1 MELVALGVVS
11 KKSSALFLR
20 QRHNTITCIVAE
32 DGLQRC
38 SIAYLA
44 VRRGLGAGAG
54 RSLSLHLGRRLG
66 NPHPDKVDDMVQ
78 VGEEIGS
85 GEPAVVAVLLDA
97 GLLGG
102 KTPVRHCTHG
112 QLHCD
117 EENSCDPNKTHL
129 TSSSLLSWT
138 WLSRPSSIR

>member
-1 MELVALGVVS
+1 M
-11 KKSSALFLR
+11 
-20 QRHNTITCIVAE
+20 CIVAD

-102 KTPVRHCTHG
+102 KDPCQTLYNYTAMKRTAVTHTK
-112 QLHCD
+112 L
-117 EENSCDPNKTHL
+117 
-129 TSSSLLSWT
+129 
-138 WLSRPSSIR
+138 I

>member
-1 MELVALGVVS
+1 M
-11 KKSSALFLR
+11 
-20 QRHNTITCIVAE
+20 
-32 DGLQRC
+32 QRC

-85 GEPAVVAVLLDA
+85 GEPAVMAVLLDA

-102 KTPVRHCTHG
+102 KTPVRHCTTT
-112 QLHCD
+112 L
-117 EENSCDPNKTHL
+117 
-129 TSSSLLSWT
+129 
-138 WLSRPSSIR
+138 R